1 MMRSASLWGNNNL
14 IVSEKADMPFGVDL
28 ANNYPIIL
36 GFLLL
41 ALLVLGWKW
50 WNEKDAIDIGLKI
63 QDKVREML
71 GEFRCT
77 INGDQVSCKRGF
89 ASLGKNFSLK
99 EAADMVV
106 RTMTSRLSVVDPSAG
121 ARPPMP
127 SGPPPQSPR
136 QQPMYP
142 PGVQQGAPPPPT
154 MFAESGVPP
163 PASAASASV
172 SPSLGGVGGFGG
184 LDGAGGFGGSG
195 GSLAAAPS
203 QTSSMHMGGGGLINP
218 GASGAPPSLPPE
230 LQPIETSVRDG
241 GTGGMGGMGAMGGM
255 GGMGGGA
262 YDPDAF

>member
-1 MMRSASLWGNNNL
+1 
-14 IVSEKADMPFGVDL
+14 MPFGIDL

-36 GFLLL
+36 AFL
-41 ALLVLGWKW
+41 ALAVLVLGWKW
-50 WNEKDAIDIGLKI
+50 WNERDAVDIGLKI

-71 GEFRCT
+71 GEFKCA

-106 RTMTSRLSVVDPSAG
+106 RTLTSRMSVVDPSAG
-121 ARPPMP
+121 RPPA
-127 SGPPPQSPR
+127 GYPPPMQGPPR

-142 PGVQQGAPPPPT
+142 PGVQQGAPASMAEQAMPP
-154 MFAESGVPP
+154 S
-163 PASAASASV
+163 ASAASASV

-195 GSLAAAPS
+195 GTGGLAAAPS
-203 QTSSMHMGGGGLINP
+203 QASSMHMGGGGLINP
-218 GASGAPPSLPPE
+218 GTSGAPPSLPPE

-241 GTGGMGGMGAMGGM
+241 GMGGAMGAMGGM
-255 GGMGGGA
+255 GGMGGGG
-262 YDPDAF
+262 YDPDSF